1 MEKISLSQAFTPT
14 TMVVGARRREQEMC
28 LFPLSTFFKVM
39 VHNSFVFFLNKIC
52 VFDGCKD
59 YDKGTI
65 EKRV

>member
-14 TMVVGARRREQEMC
+14 TLVVGARRREQEMC
-28 LFPLSTFFKVM
+28 LFPLSTFLKVM
-39 VHNSFVFFLNKIC
+39 VHNSFVFLNKIS

-59 YDKGTI
+59 YDKRTV

>member
-1 MEKISLSQAFTPT
+1 VEKISLRQAFTPT

-28 LFPLSTFFKVM
+28 LFPLSTFFKIM
-39 VHNSFVFFLNKIC
+39 VHNSFVSLNKIR

-59 YDKGTI
+59 YDERTI